1 MYTVILSNKKKSI
14 ELECL
19 SLGKE
24 EFWCVGT
31 TLWVFFNPCWCYYV
45 YIWFNLLLSLL
56 TDGCECCCCVRW
68 RSEEGTQAMRVRVAD
83 CVIHQHGRRGDCV
96 SAADSSRQRLL
107 ELPHQ
112 RLHHQPAR
120 QHRRHDGG
128 ESLSITGREN
138 LEKASNLLKC
148 NWAMLNMYMSKFTTR
163 NYLI

>member
-1 MYTVILSNKKKSI
+1 MYTVILSI

-19 SLGKE
+19 SYGKE

-31 TLWVFFNPCWCYYV
+31 NLWVFLKPCWCYYV
-45 YIWFNLLLSLL
+45 YIWFILLLSLL
-56 TDGCECCCCVRW
+56 TDGCCCCCVRW
-68 RSEEGTQAMRVRVAD
+68 RSEEGTQAMRVRVAY
-83 CVIHQHGRRGDCV
+83 CVLHQHGRRGDRV
-96 SAADSSRQRLL
+96 SAADASRQRLL

-163 NYLI
+163 NYLK

>member
-1 MYTVILSNKKKSI
+1 
-14 ELECL
+14 
-19 SLGKE
+19 
-24 EFWCVGT
+24 
-31 TLWVFFNPCWCYYV
+31 
-45 YIWFNLLLSLL
+45 
-56 TDGCECCCCVRW
+56 
-68 RSEEGTQAMRVRVAD
+68 MRVRVAD
-83 CVIHQHGRRGDCV
+83 RVLHQHGGRGDRV

-148 NWAMLNMYMSKFTTR
+148 N
-163 NYLI
+163 

>member
-1 MYTVILSNKKKSI
+1 MEKKNFDV
-14 ELECL
+14 LEQTC
-19 SLGKE
+19 G
-24 EFWCVGT
+24 
-31 TLWVFFNPCWCYYV
+31 FFLKPCWCYYV
-45 YIWFNLLLSLL
+45 DIWFILLLSLL
-56 TDGCECCCCVRW
+56 TDGRECCCCVRW

-83 CVIHQHGRRGDCV
+83 CVIHQHGRRGDRV
-96 SAADSSRQRLL
+96 SAADSSCQWLL

-163 NYLI
+163 NYLK